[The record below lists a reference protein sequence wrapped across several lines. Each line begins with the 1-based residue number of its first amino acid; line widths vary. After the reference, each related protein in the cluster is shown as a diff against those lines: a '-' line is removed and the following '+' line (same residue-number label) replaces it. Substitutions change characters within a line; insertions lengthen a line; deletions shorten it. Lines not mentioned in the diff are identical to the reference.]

1 MYFLEGSIYISK
13 ITTLMKKRTFCHV
26 KTVPFIMP
34 KWKSIEIDDKLDLV
48 MAEAIIKNKKLK

>member
-1 MYFLEGSIYISK
+1 
-13 ITTLMKKRTFCHV
+13 MKKRTFCHD

-48 MAEAIIKNKKLK
+48 MAEAIIKKKNLK